1 MPRKTRNGLPPPR
14 KRPEKFASE
23 RDEQD
28 DTLRVLRE
36 VDLER
41 KQHGNQQSARIG
53 DDRKKVDQA
62 RHCSTFFLSSP
73 MRADCWLPCCLRSRS
88 TSRRTLKVSS
98 SSSRSLVN
106 FFPPLRGGSNPVAL
120 QPFVSGSRNGLGGDQ
135 S

>member
-36 VDLER
+36 VDFER

-53 DDRKKVDQA
+53 DDRKKVQQWRAWSFQPQNVQHPGKDKGEA
-62 RHCSTFFLSSP
+62 RAKRPESRQRK
-73 MRADCWLPCCLRSRS
+73 RAI
-88 TSRRTLKVSS
+88 
-98 SSSRSLVN
+98 
-106 FFPPLRGGSNPVAL
+106 NPWYKRAVHDS
-120 QPFVSGSRNGLGGDQ
+120 QRQHND
-135 S
+135 